1 MKEPSVKET
10 AFSCPHCGA
19 YTTQYWHDTYV
30 KYISGDRKIP
40 AIPDEMFESIILN
53 NENFS
58 EEAKQRLV
66 ERCKKMRLK
75 LLFSEGNVKPV
86 SVESLNNMFLSSCF
100 NCKKWAAW
108 VNEDLI
114 YPPKKFGSLPNQ
126 DLPQDVL
133 AVVEEARATIVT
145 SPKGAAALLRL
156 AIQML
161 CKYLGETGNNLNDDI
176 ASLVRKGLK
185 PLVAKS
191 LDVVRVIGNEAV
203 HPGTIDLNDDK
214 DTAISLFELVN
225 IIADQM
231 ITQPKN
237 VDELYAKIP
246 ESKRKAI
253 ERRDKKQ

>member
-1 MKEPSVKET
+1 
-10 AFSCPHCGA
+10 
-19 YTTQYWHDTYV
+19 
-30 KYISGDRKIP
+30 
-40 AIPDEMFESIILN
+40 
-53 NENFS
+53 
-58 EEAKQRLV
+58 
-66 ERCKKMRLK
+66 MRSK
-75 LLFSEGNVKPV
+75 LLFIEKGSEQSYAVPLSN
-86 SVESLNNMFLSSCF
+86 LFLSLCF
-100 NCKKWAAW
+100 NCKKWAVW

-161 CKYLGETGNNLNDDI
+161 CKHLGETGNNLNDDI

-231 ITQPKN
+231 ITQPKK